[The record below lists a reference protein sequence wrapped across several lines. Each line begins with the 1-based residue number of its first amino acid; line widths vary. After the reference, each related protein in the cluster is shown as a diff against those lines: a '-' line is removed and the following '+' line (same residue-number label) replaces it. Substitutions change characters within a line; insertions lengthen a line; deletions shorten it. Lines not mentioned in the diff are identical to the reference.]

1 MAFYEVSVIAQH
13 RFDAVLYHNYFDKE
27 EEAQA
32 EGQRALD
39 DWKKWEGPEWERYLR
54 LEIKRRRYEDE

>member
-1 MAFYEVSVIAQH
+1 
-13 RFDAVLYHNYFDKE
+13 LYHNKA
-27 EEAQA
+27 EAQA

-39 DWKKWEGPEWERYLR
+39 DWKKWERYLR